1 MNLRELIAKP
11 PVTLAVDGTV
21 EAAANL
27 MDQHAVG
34 AVIVLDGDRPV
45 GIVTDRDLVV
55 RGMARRIPPDARID
69 SLMSTGIVA
78 IDATADLQ
86 HAVAVFNSHPF
97 RRLPVVDG
105 SQIVGM
111 ITVDDL
117 VVACSRTLADLTTGI
132 TAQLLFGHAEAK
144 PPVPA

>member
-1 MNLRELIAKP
+1 MNVRDLTAKP
-11 PVTLAVDGTV
+11 PVTMPADGTV

-34 AVIVLDGDRPV
+34 TVIIVDGGRPV

-69 SLMSTGIVA
+69 SVMSTGIVA
-78 IDATADLQ
+78 IDATADVNQ
-86 HAVAVFNSHPF
+86 AIAVFNTHAF

-105 SQIVGM
+105 AHIIGM

-117 VVACSRTLADLTTGI
+117 VVAFSRTLAELTTGI
-132 TAQLLFGHAEAK
+132 TAQLLFGHPEPR

>member
-1 MNLRELIAKP
+1 MNVRDLIVKP
-11 PVTLAVDGTV
+11 PVTMAADATV

-27 MDQHAVG
+27 MDQRAVG
-34 AVIVLDGDRPV
+34 AVVIVDDGRPV

-69 SLMSTGIVA
+69 SVMSTGIVA
-78 IDATADLQ
+78 IDATADVQ
-86 HAVAVFNSHPF
+86 HAIAVFNHHPF

-105 SQIVGM
+105 ADIVGM
-111 ITVDDL
+111 VTVDDL
-117 VVACSRTLADLTTGI
+117 VVAISRALADLTTGV

>member
-1 MNLRELIAKP
+1 MNVRDLTAKP
-11 PVTLAVDGTV
+11 PVTMPPDGTV

-34 AVIVLDGDRPV
+34 AVIIVDGDRPV

-55 RGMARRIPPDARID
+55 RGMARRIAPDARID
-69 SLMSTGIVA
+69 GVMSTGIVA
-78 IDATADLQ
+78 IDATSDLN
-86 HAVAVFNSHPF
+86 HAVAVFNTHAF

-105 SQIVGM
+105 AHIVGM

-117 VVACSRTLADLTTGI
+117 VVAFSRTLGELTTGI
-132 TAQLLFGHAEAK
+132 TAQLLFGHPEPK